1 MRPKKNIAFRS
12 LFKSRVATVVLVLL
26 IIGTGWILTGELARR
41 ERNRREAEA
50 LRRDIVEIEQKNQ
63 ELEGILNMISDPEYL
78 EREARSKLN
87 LKKEGEKVFVVNAN
101 RDTES
106 EIQMDKSETKR
117 STNWL
122 NFLGFG
128 DQ

>member
-12 LFKSRVATVVLVLL
+12 LFKSRVTTVVLVLL